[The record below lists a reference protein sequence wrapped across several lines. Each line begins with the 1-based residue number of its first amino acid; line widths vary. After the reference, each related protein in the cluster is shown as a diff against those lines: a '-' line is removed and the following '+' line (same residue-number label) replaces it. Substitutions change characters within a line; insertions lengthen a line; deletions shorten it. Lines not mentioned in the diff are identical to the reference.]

1 MNSGS
6 WTPLAGGK
14 QVART
19 ARVPVSGRG
28 GLVTGV
34 ALWTAPA
41 ERTGADHRPAMALS
55 NYQRRSA
62 KAAVKLHT
70 LLDLRG
76 PIPTMI
82 SISDGKQADVSVLDQ
97 LILEPGAFY
106 VMDCGYVD
114 FARLHRFVLA
124 GARFVTRAKAG
135 MRVHRLES

>member
-6 WTPLAGGK
+6 STPLAGGK

-62 KAAVKLHT
+62 
-70 LLDLRG
+70 
-76 PIPTMI
+76 IN
-82 SISDGKQADVSVLDQ
+82 
-97 LILEPGAFY
+97 
-106 VMDCGYVD
+106 
-114 FARLHRFVLA
+114 ARLKSGVAL
-124 GARFVTRAKAG
+124 
-135 MRVHRLES
+135 RLCASR